1 MNNLSAVSATE
12 KLKSNL
18 IVMDSLNGKT
28 DRPNNAWI
36 HEMFCCMFTY
46 YLNTESELNKTVV
59 TPKNLPMV
67 K

>member
-1 MNNLSAVSATE
+1 MNNLSAVPATE
-12 KLKSNL
+12 KFKAIL
-18 IVMDSLNGKT
+18 IVMDSLNRKT

-36 HEMFCCMFTY
+36 HQMLCFMFTY
-46 YLNTESELNKTVV
+46 YLNTETDLNKTIV